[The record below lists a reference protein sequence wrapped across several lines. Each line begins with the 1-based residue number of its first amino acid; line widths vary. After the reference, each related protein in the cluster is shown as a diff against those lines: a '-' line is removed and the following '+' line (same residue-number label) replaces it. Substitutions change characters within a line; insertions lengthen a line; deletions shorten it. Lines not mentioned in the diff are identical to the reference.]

1 MTDAFST
8 TPPTGETSSTVLADL
23 VGEDKKFKT
32 NELLAVGKQEAD
44 AFIVKLQDEN
54 KQALA
59 ALEEAQGK
67 GKDSAT
73 VSELLKAVQEAQ
85 NKDTPKDTTPQLSEE
100 ALVDLVKKTLQGE
113 NASATAEANRKEANE
128 LVLQKVGGDAEA
140 AKTYV
145 AERAKA
151 LGISPERL
159 GELSEESP
167 SAFATLVGLTT
178 KPSSTK
184 SITDLPGAKNTQ
196 AFTADTIQEIEGHK
210 TKAHYSAIRKEM
222 GTLKFL
228 SNKPIQ
234 IQMLKDAMALGTER
248 FNS

>member
-54 KQALA
+54 KQALT

-85 NKDTPKDTTPQLSEE
+85 NKDTKETTPQLSEE

-210 TKAHYSAIRKEM
+210 TQAHYTALRKEM

-228 SNKPIQ
+228 NDKPIQ
-234 IQMLKDAMALGTER
+234 IAMMKDAMALGTER